1 MIVFIGCGKDKSK
14 IQCQAQEM
22 YKGQYF
28 TTCLNYAQTL
38 TDKDN
43 IYILSANYGV
53 LHLNEIITPYNK
65 TLNNATKQE
74 YEQWKQM
81 VLQQL
86 QKLGITGEEEVT
98 MLCGKN
104 YYKGLLSYFK
114 NVNLPLEQFKGMGYQ
129 ISFMKNNTKPK
140 GSLL

>member
-1 MIVFIGCGKDKSK
+1 MCRCIKCKLTNLQNSQKIGPRTKFSPDSWTTAKAIDHFIPNPQK
-14 IQCQAQEM
+14 IR
-22 YKGQYF
+22 
-28 TTCLNYAQTL
+28 
-38 TDKDN
+38 
-43 IYILSANYGV
+43 
-53 LHLNEIITPYNK
+53 IITPYNK